1 MLNERKTNNGR
12 KNERKHMK
20 EKKEWKNNEHVRHTH
35 FLKNQLWI
43 YVDTENKEEGNGL

>member
-12 KNERKHMK
+12 KMKETYERKK
-20 EKKEWKNNEHVRHTH
+20 RRKNNEHVRQTH